1 MNHAMV
7 ALIGLP
13 GWAELSILALLVLLL
28 FAKRLPMLA
37 RSIAQTVVE
46 FRRGLG
52 GDNTA
57 N

>member
-1 MNHAMV
+1 MEYSVV
-7 ALIGLP
+7 AWIGLP
-13 GWAELSILALLVLLL
+13 GWAELAIVAFLALLL
-28 FAKRLPMLA
+28 FGKRLPLLA
-37 RSIAQTVVE
+37 RAIGQTVVE

>member
-1 MNHAMV
+1 MV

>member
-1 MNHAMV
+1 MNQSLV

-13 GWAELSILALLVLLL
+13 GWAELSIVALLALLL

-37 RSIAQTVVE
+37 RAIGQTVVE

-52 GDNTA
+52 GDNTGG
-57 N
+57 